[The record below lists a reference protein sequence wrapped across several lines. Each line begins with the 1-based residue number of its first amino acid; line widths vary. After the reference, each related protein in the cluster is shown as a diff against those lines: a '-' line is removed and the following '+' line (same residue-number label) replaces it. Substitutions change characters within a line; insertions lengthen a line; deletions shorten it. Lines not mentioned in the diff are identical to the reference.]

1 MRTTMGGLL
10 VSLLIVLI
18 TVPARGGERRALF
31 VGVSHHADERLDDPG
46 HRYAE
51 ADAQALGDLF
61 RTAGFDVAVLLGK
74 EATTTAIKE
83 QLEAIAT
90 MDGTDDDVVV
100 VGFFGK
106 GSEFDLVRWDYLGST
121 RLRWVDTAL
130 FCSYDAQ
137 TWRALKEPVWG
148 ETRRGLKWTDDGQ
161 EVWEPNPNTLFKFGQ
176 VIDALLESNAG
187 RKLLLADCH
196 VHSMSP
202 GPVYPWGRSLVPEM
216 LPVGTVAMF
225 ATHHPLDRP
234 TEDAEWQHGA
244 FTKAI
249 LDSCSSDPVITATEL
264 TAIVRRSVIRLAGS
278 KGGRQAPRVLTSGVG
293 DFDLPLPGLPRPPL
307 PLPLPP
313 SPEDDPY
320 SRAEWYGLPP
330 AYLGPKHQRRS
341 ELLTP
346 PKWSGHPPAY
356 HGGRRTSA
364 FAGPLLLLR
373 DQRDRSRYE
382 MGDPIASWSILNSI
396 PGADGESAPTAGGRG
411 FDTTT
416 GPVQAPAPAQI
427 PNPVPSVQRGP

>member
-1 MRTTMGGLL
+1 MRTTPGGFL

-18 TVPARGGERRALF
+18 AVPARGGERRALF

-148 ETRRGLKWTDDGQ
+148 ETGWLKWTDDGQ

-176 VIDALLESNAG
+176 VIDALRESNAG

-196 VHSMSP
+196 VHSMSR

-249 LDSCSSDPVITATEL
+249 LDSCSNDPVITATEL
-264 TAIVRRSVIRLAGS
+264 TAIVRRSVIRLSGA
-278 KGGRQAPRVLTSGVG
+278 KGGRQAPRVLTSGDG
-293 DFDLPLPGLPRPPL
+293 DFDLPLTGLPRPPR

-320 SRAEWYGLPP
+320 SRAKWYGLPP
-330 AYLGPKHQRRS
+330 AS
-341 ELLTP
+341 
-346 PKWSGHPPAY
+346 
-356 HGGRRTSA
+356 HGGYRTSA
-364 FAGPLLLLR
+364 FAAPLSR
-373 DQRDRSRYE
+373 HPRDRSGYE
-382 MGDPIASWSILNSI
+382 MGDPIASWSIPNPLDSI
-396 PGADGESAPTAGGRG
+396 PGADGESAPTGGVRG
-411 FDTTT
+411 FDTTR